1 MIRYKHLHILGGKG
15 QKDLQQNQNIS
26 MRWNISFQWRLL
38 QVAMLKKEARIK
50 ANAEI
55 CSVISVPASSAPICS
70 WKLSLRRSPEN
81 QRQLDAQ
88 MQPLIAKWQRMTK
101 RSGSYDNV
109 VRSCSPDGS
118 LACTSTPTSLPPC
131 VSVHRPPKN
140 LEREHNAATTV
151 KFYAV
156 ARDRDAAGTLQYRR
170 GLLQLSVPLSVA
182 ACSRTLLLGQSVTRQ
197 VERDVVLHRA
207 CWQLLPVIPMPGEGL
222 AHRRQP
228 IFDPTAV
235 FWRLQPGLELHILD
249 SEQATIVELGTF
261 FFKLEWRLFAAANP
275 TSSSARVSLT
285 SSSFSFLQPVVAC
298 CGPVSMRL
306 QLNCKARFM
315 LPCSC
320 LAAELWAWHFFHQLT
335 LRVRWHPQK
344 HSETH
349 QIVASHDQSQRKLAA
364 KGGMKKELKLGALQ
378 KEIWCGQLKL

>member
-101 RSGSYDNV
+101 RSGSYENV
-109 VRSCSPDGS
+109 LVLSMDLLP
-118 LACTSTPTSLPPC
+118 ACTSTSLPPC
-131 VSVHRPPKN
+131 VSVHRPPKKD

-156 ARDRDAAGTLQYRR
+156 ARDRDAAGTLQ
-170 GLLQLSVPLSVA
+170 
-182 ACSRTLLLGQSVTRQ
+182 
-197 VERDVVLHRA
+197 
-207 CWQLLPVIPMPGEGL
+207 
-222 AHRRQP
+222 
-228 IFDPTAV
+228 
-235 FWRLQPGLELHILD
+235 
-249 SEQATIVELGTF
+249 
-261 FFKLEWRLFAAANP
+261 
-275 TSSSARVSLT
+275 
-285 SSSFSFLQPVVAC
+285 
-298 CGPVSMRL
+298 
-306 QLNCKARFM
+306 
-315 LPCSC
+315 
-320 LAAELWAWHFFHQLT
+320 
-335 LRVRWHPQK
+335 
-344 HSETH
+344 
-349 QIVASHDQSQRKLAA
+349 
-364 KGGMKKELKLGALQ
+364 
-378 KEIWCGQLKL
+378 

>member
-151 KFYAV
+151 KFYAA
-156 ARDRDAAGTLQYRR
+156 ARDRDAVSQSYQCRERGWRTAANLFLIQLQFFGDCSLDWSCIAWTVSRQ
-170 GLLQLSVPLSVA
+170 QLWSWGHSSSNWNGD
-182 ACSRTLLLGQSVTRQ
+182 CLLLLTR
-197 VERDVVLHRA
+197 
-207 CWQLLPVIPMPGEGL
+207 LP
-222 AHRRQP
+222 RQP
-228 IFDPTAV
+228 A
-235 FWRLQPGLELHILD
+235 
-249 SEQATIVELGTF
+249 
-261 FFKLEWRLFAAANP
+261 
-275 TSSSARVSLT
+275 
-285 SSSFSFLQPVVAC
+285 
-298 CGPVSMRL
+298 
-306 QLNCKARFM
+306 
-315 LPCSC
+315 
-320 LAAELWAWHFFHQLT
+320 
-335 LRVRWHPQK
+335 
-344 HSETH
+344 
-349 QIVASHDQSQRKLAA
+349 
-364 KGGMKKELKLGALQ
+364 
-378 KEIWCGQLKL
+378 

>member
-1 MIRYKHLHILGGKG
+1 MAADDEKKRKLRQRRAFLFSRWISCLHQHPHKLAPVCIG
-15 QKDLQQNQNIS
+15 
-26 MRWNISFQWRLL
+26 
-38 QVAMLKKEARIK
+38 
-50 ANAEI
+50 
-55 CSVISVPASSAPICS
+55 ASSAEELGTGTQRRHDRQVLRGGSRPRCS
-70 WKLSLRRSPEN
+70 SL
-81 QRQLDAQ
+81 
-88 MQPLIAKWQRMTK
+88 
-101 RSGSYDNV
+101 
-109 VRSCSPDGS
+109 
-118 LACTSTPTSLPPC
+118 
-131 VSVHRPPKN
+131 
-140 LEREHNAATTV
+140 
-151 KFYAV
+151 
-156 ARDRDAAGTLQYRR
+156 TLQYRR

-298 CGPVSMRL
+298 CGAVSMRL

-320 LAAELWAWHFFHQLT
+320 LAAEL
-335 LRVRWHPQK
+335 
-344 HSETH
+344 
-349 QIVASHDQSQRKLAA
+349 
-364 KGGMKKELKLGALQ
+364 
-378 KEIWCGQLKL
+378 

>member
-118 LACTSTPTSLPPC
+118 PACTSTPTSLPPC
-131 VSVHRPPKN
+131 VSVHRGPPKTWN
-140 LEREHNAATTV
+140 GNTTPPRPSSSTRWLETEMQLAHCSTGAGCCSSRSLS
-151 KFYAV
+151 
-156 ARDRDAAGTLQYRR
+156 RSQPAAGLCCWVSPWR
-170 GLLQLSVPLSVA
+170 GKLS
-182 ACSRTLLLGQSVTRQ
+182 
-197 VERDVVLHRA
+197 
-207 CWQLLPVIPMPGEGL
+207 
-222 AHRRQP
+222 
-228 IFDPTAV
+228 
-235 FWRLQPGLELHILD
+235 
-249 SEQATIVELGTF
+249 GT
-261 FFKLEWRLFAAANP
+261 
-275 TSSSARVSLT
+275 
-285 SSSFSFLQPVVAC
+285 
-298 CGPVSMRL
+298 
-306 QLNCKARFM
+306 
-315 LPCSC
+315 
-320 LAAELWAWHFFHQLT
+320 
-335 LRVRWHPQK
+335 
-344 HSETH
+344 
-349 QIVASHDQSQRKLAA
+349 
-364 KGGMKKELKLGALQ
+364 
-378 KEIWCGQLKL
+378 